1 MIVIHQAIYGE
12 VPGKTSGHNL
22 LAASDEKNE
31 LFRRVSG
38 YTDLA
43 DRPEGGTLSGPVVR
57 GFFAGDHFLLIK
69 TFPDQ
74 SPGLRS
80 GRVFSHVLFIL
91 KADLHRVHNLCNLFQ
106 YHLPGIQKNATMLPL
121 EYPSPEAIAT
131 TGIVDGREAA
141 ATNFLLQNQ
150 PFVWLGEEGYWE
162 WVARI
167 WPQLMSGV
175 KQTLKV
181 GAAFGPSFAKKE
193 YLNLLYIPEDAKI
206 LWGRHSFRI
215 IDFGETETLQSEA
228 AHWLM
233 GNNKEGAPF
242 QVMIDDFAP
251 KIESI
256 EKLNQLQDYGKAYH
270 QIDKNPGLN
279 QLLVLAHFVSQISP
293 NEKLGI
299 KGKNRLMTAILQSIP
314 HAPVNMFTALLYQ
327 SWKGFPDAIPS
338 ASDVV
343 RDWLS
348 NHLLQ
353 GSQAKECGV
362 VLVKALEAEKKNWWV
377 STVLFYVNNRL
388 KKKRQPSV
396 APILWQWMKNEP
408 ALIAQH
414 AFWLPDDAENEL
426 TQKIPKIETL
436 IAEAVLHMAEQKG
449 WLVLHA
455 KVAVQ
460 CYTAEKAVEAQ
471 LRIDTA
477 EYHTVALEALCESMS
492 GSSFVSVA
500 ASHSD
505 ARLYRIA
512 GKLIAKNSK
521 LLKGIDITSEGWQEC
536 WKAAIEQGSEVWSGI
551 SNPKH
556 TLFKILDHL
565 LAGNAFSATL
575 LNAISVGKYS
585 SLKDYPQRASIWP
598 ELHEKARSE
607 FITAT
612 LVELIGDL
620 ATGELSY
627 NDLESELKKEV
638 QSQKVKQL
646 VISSKIIP
654 LTNKLRLFD
663 LLPSWE
669 ENFAEQL
676 RRNYRFSTAEA
687 EEFGLLVSK
696 NKWKIVVDALYNDR
710 LYRND
715 LVPALLQSSH
725 LLTFWQRLKISAS
738 GLKRDAI
745 SSEEWWNEF
754 LEIASKLFPGGPEQN
769 GLWEIA
775 GGDLSQ
781 LYTSGSG
788 REKWNH
794 AIRILRNNGT
804 PTVKMLVRKMRDA
817 YAGNEILKNLQDTL

>member
-12 VPGKTSGHNL
+12 VQGKTSGHDL
-22 LAASDEKNE
+22 LAASEEKNE

-43 DRPEGGTLSGPVVR
+43 DRPEGGILFDPVVR
-57 GFFAGDHFLLIK
+57 GFFAEEHFLLIK
-69 TFPDQ
+69 SFPDK
-74 SPGLRS
+74 GLRH
-80 GRVFSHVLFIL
+80 GRVFSHALFIPN
-91 KADLHRVHNLCNLFQ
+91 ADLHRVHNLSTLLQ
-106 YHLPGIQKNATMLPL
+106 YHLPRIQKEAKMLPL
-121 EYPSPEAIAT
+121 EYHSQKAMAT
-131 TGIVDGREAA
+131 TGAVDGREVA
-141 ATNFLLQNQ
+141 ATNALLKNQ
-150 PFVWLGEEGYWE
+150 PFVWLGQEGYWQ
-162 WVARI
+162 WMARI
-167 WPQLMSGV
+167 WPQLPFGV
-175 KQTLKV
+175 KQKLKI
-181 GAAFGPSFAKKE
+181 GAAFGPSYAKKE
-193 YLNLLYIPEDAKI
+193 YLNLLYIPKDAKT
-206 LWGRHSFRI
+206 LWERHSFRI
-215 IDFGETETLQSEA
+215 IDLGETETRQSEA
-228 AHWLM
+228 AHWLI
-233 GNNKEGAPF
+233 GNTKEAALF

-270 QIDKNPGLN
+270 QIDMNPGLN

-293 NEKLGI
+293 NEKVGI
-299 KGKNRLMTAILQSIP
+299 KGKTRLMTAILHAIP

-338 ASDVV
+338 ASDAV
-343 RDWLS
+343 RDWLTS
-348 NHLLQ
+348 HLLQ

-362 VLVKALEAEKKNWWV
+362 VLVKALEAEKKHWWV

-388 KKKRQPSV
+388 KKRQPSD
-396 APILWQWMKNEP
+396 AHILWQWMKNEP
-408 ALIAQH
+408 SLIAQS
-414 AFWLPDDAENEL
+414 AFWLPNDAENEL
-426 TQKIPKIETL
+426 TQKIPKIETS
-436 IAEAVLHMAEQKG
+436 IAEAVLHMAEEKG

-455 KVAVQ
+455 KVAGQ
-460 CYTAEKAVEAQ
+460 CYTAEKAIEAQ

-477 EYHTVALEALCESMS
+477 DYHTVALEALCESMT

-500 ASHSD
+500 TRHTD
-505 ARLYRIA
+505 GRLYRIA

-565 LAGNAFSATL
+565 VAGNAFSATL

-598 ELHEKARSE
+598 ELPGKARSE

-612 LVELIGDL
+612 LVELIDDL
-620 ATGELSY
+620 AIGKLSY

-646 VISSKIIP
+646 VVSSKTIP
-654 LTNKLRLFD
+654 LTSKLRLFD
-663 LLPSWE
+663 VLPGLE
-669 ENFAEQL
+669 ENHAEQL
-676 RRNYRFSTAEA
+676 RRNHQFSIAEA

-696 NKWKIVVDALYNDR
+696 NKWKTVVDAMYNER

-715 LVPALLQSSH
+715 LVPAILKSSH
-725 LLTFWQRLKISAS
+725 LLSFWQRLKLSAS

-754 LEIASKLFPGGPEQN
+754 LEIASKLFPGGPEQH

-781 LYTSGSG
+781 LYTYGSG
-788 REKWNH
+788 REKWSH
-794 AIRILRNNGT
+794 AIRILRNNGS
-804 PTVKMLVRKMRDA
+804 PSVKKLVRKMREA
-817 YAGNEILKNLQDTL
+817 YAGNEILKNLQETL